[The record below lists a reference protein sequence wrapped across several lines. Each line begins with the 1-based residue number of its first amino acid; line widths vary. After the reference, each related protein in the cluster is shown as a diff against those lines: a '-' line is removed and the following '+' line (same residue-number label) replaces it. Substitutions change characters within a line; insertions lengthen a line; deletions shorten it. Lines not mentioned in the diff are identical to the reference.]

1 MLDDNAFTFGY
12 NVNEDGT
19 PAIGEGVDDDPT
31 IVGISTPCVV
41 EMLRYAAKYVLH
53 IDTTYKLDQSGYPV
67 LVLGISDQS
76 RSFHLVAMFVTSQQ
90 TGGLISMAL
99 QSVFD
104 VFKVITGNYPDI
116 RYCVADT
123 DKAQYNAVMDTTS
136 SKRSRSSNGAL
147 TYWGCYHTPTGF
159 ATTNNP
165 VEQFNNAIKRDYSL
179 RTLLKLEALAEQLSL
194 MCRYRSRRTYVFAV
208 ESKPNRDMQDRYKY
222 LQKNGRLSVIQSHK
236 HGLDFL
242 LDGPIETHIAYAYQ
256 LGAQPRLPTP
266 DTGLERKK
274 LGKRNKHR
282 METAE
287 QPVGGWRVDMEE
299 KSCPCRSWYKYRL
312 CVHVLAALY
321 ASGKPIPGEKQV
333 KKRFVNRS
341 CKRKGRN
348 AAVSP
353 VLSYK

>member
-1 MLDDNAFTFGY
+1 WESPLLRQVQAYVGHFRQSTLNETDLVEDMVKLVKRTQFTPDMLDDNAFTFGY

-41 EMLRYAAKYVLH
+41 EMLRYAAEYVLH

-136 SKRSRSSNGAL
+136 SKRSRGSNGAL
-147 TYWGCYHTPTGF
+147 TY
-159 ATTNNP
+159 
-165 VEQFNNAIKRDYSL
+165 
-179 RTLLKLEALAEQLSL
+179 L
-194 MCRYRSRRTYVFAV
+194 MCFSTPPRTWLTAY
-208 ESKPNRDMQDRYKY
+208 P
-222 LQKNGRLSVIQSHK
+222 VIQWK
-236 HGLDFL
+236 
-242 LDGPIETHIAYAYQ
+242 
-256 LGAQPRLPTP
+256 
-266 DTGLERKK
+266 
-274 LGKRNKHR
+274 
-282 METAE
+282 
-287 QPVGGWRVDMEE
+287 
-299 KSCPCRSWYKYRL
+299 
-312 CVHVLAALY
+312 
-321 ASGKPIPGEKQV
+321 
-333 KKRFVNRS
+333 
-341 CKRKGRN
+341 
-348 AAVSP
+348 
-353 VLSYK
+353 